1 MNLTPSDQIMYN
13 VVHIIMLDSSKKTIG
28 TATGFL
34 FGFCECDKG
43 SVLSLVTNRHVLNG
57 CSFIRA
63 SFTCEKVDHT
73 PDTGNLLH
81 LEIETSRTI
90 FHPNNSIDLAI
101 LPLYEAVSAAR
112 SLGKE
117 LFYSRFTLENIPSD
131 QEWADF
137 SAIEKVVMSG
147 FPKGLRDEFNN
158 QPITRSGITAT
169 HPSLNFRG
177 APEFLIDMPCFE
189 GCSGSPVLICD
200 EGLVIDKRN
209 GKVAIGSRVKLL
221 GIQHAIPLNEIKG
234 YLATVPAADAVLA
247 PIVQSY
253 LNLGFIIRST
263 ELYAFEHILRV
274 RLNLDPAIN

>member
-13 VVHIIMLDSSKKTIG
+13 VVHITMLDNLKKAIG

-34 FGFCECDKG
+34 FGFCECEKG
-43 SVLSLVTNRHVLNG
+43 SILSLVTNRHVLAG
-57 CSFIRA
+57 CSFIRV
-63 SFTCEKVDHT
+63 SFTCEKEDHT
-73 PDTGNLLH
+73 PDIGNLLH

-90 FHPNNSIDLAI
+90 LHPNNSIDLAI
-101 LPLYEAVSAAR
+101 LPLSEAFSAAR
-112 SLGKE
+112 SLGRE
-117 LFYSRFTLENIPSD
+117 LYYSRFTFENIPSE

-137 SAIEKVVMSG
+137 SAIEKVVMAG

-169 HPSLNFRG
+169 HPRLDFRG
-177 APEFLIDMPCFE
+177 TPEFLIDMPCFE

-200 EGLVIDKRN
+200 EGLVVDKRN
-209 GKVAIGSRVKLL
+209 GKVAVGSRMKLL
-221 GIQHAIPLNEIKG
+221 GIQHAIPLDEIKG
-234 YLATVPAADAVLA
+234 YLATVPAADMILA

-263 ELYAFEHILRV
+263 ELYAFERILRV
-274 RLNLDPAIN
+274 RLNFDASSN